1 VKPSICLNMIVRDEA
16 PVIERCLASVRP
28 FIDRWVI
35 VDTGSTDDTPA
46 LVQRALEGIPGEL
59 HHRPW
64 RDFGHNRNEALA
76 FARAGGGYLLFID
89 ADETLG
95 APDRFAW
102 PQLDAPGYHLHA
114 QCGSVRYSRPALVD
128 AKLDWRWEGVIHEY
142 LVATPPVTQLVQ
154 LEWPRILVRQD
165 GARSRDPRKLEKD
178 AQVLREALARDPGNG
193 RYAFYLAQSLRDAGD
208 LAGAQA
214 AYRERWSMGGWDEER
229 WYALYQVARMTE
241 RLGQPVPEVQTA
253 YLLAYH
259 HRPSRAEPLFH
270 LARFHA
276 EHGEFALAYLF
287 ARPAAE
293 MRAPDDVLFVEDD
306 IYRWRALD
314 EMSVAAAAVGAND
327 AALWALGRLAR
338 EGYVPEPE
346 MPRIRKNL
354 ERISSKQRAAR
365 R

>member
-1 VKPSICLNMIVRDEA
+1 MKPSICLNMIVRDEA
-16 PVIERCLASVRP
+16 PVIERCLESVRP

-35 VDTGSTDDTPA
+35 VDTGSTDGTPA
-46 LVQRALEGIPGEL
+46 LVEHALRTVPGEL

-64 RDFGHNRNEALA
+64 RDFGHNRTEALGL
-76 FARAGGGYLLFID
+76 ARAGGGYLLFID

-102 PQLDAPGYHLHA
+102 PALDQPAYHLQA
-114 QCGSVRYSRPALVD
+114 QAGAVRYSRPALVD

-142 LVATPPVTQLVQ
+142 LVATPPVKEFAQ

-165 GARSRDPRKLEKD
+165 GARSRDPKKLEKD
-178 AQVLREALARDPGNG
+178 AQVLREALAREPGNA

-214 AYRERWSMGGWDEER
+214 AYRRRWDMGGWDEER
-229 WYALYQVARMTE
+229 WYALYQVARIAE
-241 RLGQPVPEVQTA
+241 RLGQPAAEVQAA
-253 YLLAYH
+253 YLFAFH
-259 HRPSRAEPLFH
+259 QRPSRAEPLFH

-276 EHGEFALAYLF
+276 ERGEFALAYLF

-293 MRAPDDVLFVEDD
+293 MRPAGDVLFVEDE

-338 EGYVPEPE
+338 EGQVPEPE
-346 MPRIRKNL
+346 LPRVRKNL
-354 ERISSKQRAAR
+354 ERLSSMRSASGR
-365 R
+365 

>member
-1 VKPSICLNMIVRDEA
+1 MKPSICLNMIVRDEA

-28 FIDRWVI
+28 FIDRWLI
-35 VDTGSTDDTPA
+35 VDTGSMDGTAELVEHA
-46 LVQRALEGIPGEL
+46 LHGIPGEV

-64 RDFGHNRNEALA
+64 RDFGHNRDEALQL
-76 FARAGGGYLLFID
+76 ARAGGGYVLFID

-95 APDRFAW
+95 APERFAW
-102 PQLDAPGYHLHA
+102 PALDQPAYHLHA
-114 QCGSVRYSRPALVD
+114 QAGPVRYSRPALVD
-128 AKLDWRWEGVIHEY
+128 AKLDWRWEGVLHEY
-142 LVATPPVTQLVQ
+142 LVATPPVTQFVQ

-165 GARSRDPRKLEKD
+165 GARSRDPKKLEKD
-178 AQVLREALARDPGNG
+178 AQVLREALEREPGNG

-208 LAGAQA
+208 LQA
-214 AYRERWSMGGWDEER
+214 AHDAYQHRWDMGGWDEER

-241 RLGQPVPEVQTA
+241 RLGRPVPEVQTA

-276 EHGEFALAYLF
+276 EHGESALAYLF

-293 MRAPDDVLFVEDD
+293 MRTPADVLFIEDE

-314 EMSVAAAAVGAND
+314 EMSVAAAAIGAND

-338 EGYVPEPE
+338 EGHLPEAE
-346 MPRIRKNL
+346 LPRIRKNL
-354 ERISSKQRAAR
+354 ERLQALPRKPR
-365 R
+365 